1 MRRVRIAIAAGIGAM
16 VLSTAAAAQSVPP
29 IPDRNSTPS
38 ISAGPDGDLH
48 VVWIEGAIGEQTIF
62 YSRRVGASWSSRE
75 TVVAGVSTFAPVV
88 LVRPDGVP
96 CVLWTLIALSESCR
110 EDGEWSSPTEIAR
123 EAAASDFVPVYGS
136 DGVLRVV
143 HLEPPNSIHFGVVQ
157 LNPADEI
164 ITFPAFT
171 IDSDGGFHAFWY
183 DFTEDRGWVWSYSTD
198 AGVTWAPFESLSL
211 SLPQSSGTLVG
222 ADADGGVYSVL
233 VNAFSIEYRR
243 WTAISGWSDTEVM
256 ETTLGAID
264 GALAVA
270 AGGGITVAT
279 ATGEGAQLFSH
290 SPGGPWREEGFV
302 AGTEGRS
309 IDSVVAAP
317 EEDARAT
324 VLWHEFGAVG
334 FNQAR
339 IGSESLVAS
348 VPSITDLNLDPI
360 VVATSLAVTAGV
372 VFLVPFPAEI
382 FNNTVINHHEEIRRW
397 FRRRRENNEAR
408 RFWDRPAG
416 LVVFVVVSA
425 LLFGFLDP
433 SFGPNGASVAV
444 FIGLLV
450 GVVVTTLGFAL
461 PTLILRRARSKEWG
475 RLRALPIALI
485 VGVGCVVLSRIIG
498 FVPGYL
504 YGIVLGLAFTREVS
518 EQDEARE
525 VAVSAVVLL
534 AVAILSWVALGAV
547 RSGVGTGFAVD
558 VGEAAL
564 ATITVAAFEALT
576 IGLLPLRGMPG
587 RTLFANRKTW
597 WIVIWG
603 IAVLAFF
610 HALVNP
616 QSGYLSE
623 STLVPVATTVALLVV
638 FAAISV
644 GMWGFFALKDRK
656 KA

>member
-1 MRRVRIAIAAGIGAM
+1 MAAGTD
-16 VLSTAAAAQSVPP
+16 S
-29 IPDRNSTPS
+29 
-38 ISAGPDGDLH
+38 DLH

-62 YSRRVGASWSSRE
+62 YSHRVGTGWSSPE
-75 TVVAGVSTFAPVV
+75 IVVSGVSTFAPVV

-96 CVLWTLIALSESCR
+96 CVLWTLIALEESCR
-110 EDGEWSSPTEIAR
+110 EDGEWSAPIEIAR

-171 IDSDGGFHAFWY
+171 IDSDGGLHAFWY
-183 DFTEDRGWVWSYSTD
+183 DFSEDRGWVWSYSTD
-198 AGVTWAPFESLSL
+198 SGVTWAPFESLSL

-222 ADADGGVYSVL
+222 ADAIGGVYSVL
-233 VNAFSIEYRR
+233 VNSFSIEYRR
-243 WTAISGWSDTEVM
+243 WTATSGWSDTELI

-270 AGGGITVAT
+270 PGGEITVAT
-279 ATGEGAQLFSH
+279 ATGEGALMFSH
-290 SPGGPWREEGFV
+290 GPGGAWRDQGFV

-309 IDSVVAAP
+309 IDSVVAAS
-317 EEDARAT
+317 EDDGRAT
-324 VLWHEFGAVG
+324 VLWHELGAVG

-339 IGSESLVAS
+339 IGGESLVAS
-348 VPSITDLNLDPI
+348 VPSITDLNLDPV

-372 VFLVPFPAEI
+372 VFLVPFPAEM
-382 FNNTVINHHEEIRRW
+382 FNNTLAKHHDEIRRW
-397 FRRRRENNEAR
+397 LRRRRRADEAG

-416 LVVFVVVSA
+416 FLVFVVVSA

-433 SFGPNGASVAV
+433 SFGPNGESVAV
-444 FIGLLV
+444 FVGLLI

-461 PTLILRRARSKEWG
+461 PTLVIRRAKSKEWG

-485 VGVGCVVLSRIIG
+485 VGVACVVLSRVIG

-504 YGIVLGLAFTREVS
+504 YGIVLGFAFTREVS

-534 AVAILSWVALGAV
+534 AVAILSWVALGAI
-547 RSGVGTGFAVD
+547 RAGDGAGFGSD
-558 VGEAAL
+558 VGEAGL

-576 IGLLPLRGMPG
+576 IGLLPLRGLPG
-587 RTLFANRKTW
+587 KTLFANRKKW

-616 QSGYLSE
+616 QSGYLAE
-623 STLVPVATTVALLVV
+623 STLVPVATTIALLIV
-638 FAAISV
+638 FAGVSV
-644 GMWGFFALKDRK
+644 GMWGFFALRDRK
-656 KA
+656 KS

>member
-1 MRRVRIAIAAGIGAM
+1 MRRVRLIIAAGIGAM
-16 VLSTAAAAQSVPP
+16 MLATGAAAQAVPP
-29 IPDRNSTPS
+29 IPDQNSSPS
-38 ISAGPDGDLH
+38 LVAGPDGDLH
-48 VVWIEGAIGEQTIF
+48 VVWIEGVVGEQTIF
-62 YSRRVGASWSSRE
+62 YSRRTGSSWSGPE
-75 TVVAGVSTFAPVV
+75 TVVSGVGTLAPVV

-96 CVLWTLIALSESCR
+96 CVLWTLIALNESCR
-110 EDGEWSSPTEIAR
+110 ENGEWTPPVEIAR

-157 LNPADEI
+157 LNPADET

-171 IDSDGGFHAFWY
+171 IDSDRGLHAFWF

-198 AGVTWAPFESLSL
+198 SGVTWTPFESLSL

-222 ADADGGVYSVL
+222 ADANGGVYSVL

-243 WTAISGWSDTEVM
+243 WTASSGWSDVDVI
-256 ETTLGAID
+256 ETTVGAID
-264 GALAVA
+264 AALAVETS
-270 AGGGITVAT
+270 GDVTVAT
-279 ATGEGAQLFSH
+279 ATGEGAFLFSH
-290 SPGGPWREEGFV
+290 SPGGAWREQGV
-302 AGTEGRS
+302 VNGTEGRS
-309 IDSVVAAP
+309 IDAVVVAS
-317 EEDARAT
+317 EEEGRAT

-339 IGSESLVAS
+339 LGGESLVSS

-372 VFLVPFPAEI
+372 VFLVPFPAEM
-382 FNNTVINHHEEIRRW
+382 FNNTLANHHEEIRRW
-397 FRRRRENNEAR
+397 FRRRQQDDQVSK
-408 RFWDRPAG
+408 FWDRPAG
-416 LVVFVVVSA
+416 LLAFIVVGA

-433 SFGPNGASVAV
+433 SFGPNGDSVAV
-444 FIGLLV
+444 FIGLLI

-461 PTLILRRARSKEWG
+461 PTLILRRAKSKEWG

-485 VGVGCVVLSRIIG
+485 VGVGCVVLSRVIG

-504 YGIVLGLAFTREVS
+504 YGIVVGLAFTREVS
-518 EQDEARE
+518 DEDEARE
-525 VAVSAVVLL
+525 IAASAVVLL
-534 AVAILSWVALGAV
+534 GVAILSWVALGAI
-547 RSGVGTGFAVD
+547 RSGEGSGFGVD

-587 RTLFANRKTW
+587 RKLFANRRKW

-610 HALVNP
+610 HALINP
-616 QSGYLSE
+616 ESGYLTE
-623 STLVPVATTVALLVV
+623 STLVPVATTIALLVL
-638 FAAISV
+638 FAAVSV
-644 GMWGFFALKDRK
+644 GLWGFFAVRDRK
-656 KA
+656 KS

>member
-1 MRRVRIAIAAGIGAM
+1 MG
-16 VLSTAAAAQSVPP
+16 
-29 IPDRNSTPS
+29 
-38 ISAGPDGDLH
+38 
-48 VVWIEGAIGEQTIF
+48 
-62 YSRRVGASWSSRE
+62 
-75 TVVAGVSTFAPVV
+75 TFAPVV

-96 CVLWTLIALSESCR
+96 CVLWTLIALNESCR
-110 EDGEWSSPTEIAR
+110 EDGEWTPPVEIAR

-157 LNPADEI
+157 LNPADET

-171 IDSDGGFHAFWY
+171 IDSDRGLHAFWF
-183 DFTEDRGWVWSYSTD
+183 DFAEDRGWVWSYSTD
-198 AGVTWAPFESLSL
+198 NGVTWTPFESLSL

-222 ADADGGVYSVL
+222 ADANGGVYSVL

-243 WTAISGWSDTEVM
+243 WTAASGWSDTDVI
-256 ETTLGAID
+256 ETTVGAID
-264 GALAVA
+264 AALAVEA
-270 AGGGITVAT
+270 SGDVTVAT
-279 ATGEGAQLFSH
+279 ATGEGAFLFSH
-290 SPGGPWREEGFV
+290 SPGGVWREQGV
-302 AGTEGRS
+302 VDGTEGRS
-309 IDSVVAAP
+309 IDAVVVAS
-317 EEDARAT
+317 EEDGRAT

-339 IGSESLVAS
+339 LGGESLVSS

-372 VFLVPFPAEI
+372 VFLVPFPAEM
-382 FNNTVINHHEEIRRW
+382 FNNTLASHHEEIRRW
-397 FRRRRENNEAR
+397 FRRRPQDDQVRK
-408 RFWDRPAG
+408 FWDRPAG
-416 LVVFVVVSA
+416 LLAFIVVGA

-433 SFGPNGASVAV
+433 SFGPNGDSVAV
-444 FIGLLV
+444 FIGLLI

-461 PTLILRRARSKEWG
+461 PTLVLRRAKSKEWG

-485 VGVGCVVLSRIIG
+485 VGVGCVVLSRVIG

-504 YGIVLGLAFTREVS
+504 YGIVIGLAFTREVS
-518 EQDEARE
+518 DEDEARE
-525 VAVSAVVLL
+525 VAASAVVLL
-534 AVAILSWVALGAV
+534 GVAILSWVALGAI
-547 RSGVGTGFAVD
+547 RSGEGSGFGVD

-587 RTLFANRKTW
+587 RKLFANRRKW

-610 HALVNP
+610 HALINP
-616 QSGYLSE
+616 ESGYLTE
-623 STLVPVATTVALLVV
+623 STLVPVATTIALLVLFGAV
-638 FAAISV
+638 SV
-644 GMWGFFALKDRK
+644 GLWGFFAVKDRK
-656 KA
+656 KS